1 MAEKETKENPKEET
15 EEKKQEDT
23 PVSPTEGKSELPSS
37 SEEIESQVEEGLA
50 DKFAPEEKKEE
61 ESEPDVFDEK
71 EVKELK
77 RPEGLEDKFWDKK
90 SGVKSEDLSMAYKEL
105 RDHISKGQHKA
116 PKDGKYDNKVFEKLD
131 PEEPSVKIYNEW
143 AKKHGLSQQAYDE
156 LAEKVISSSQHIE
169 EQDKIDMEKEIEKLG
184 PNATDRIKAN
194 GLWFNGLKNKGIFT
208 EAEEDIFKIAAAD
221 ATGQRFIEK
230 VRNMIG
236 DQVPHKLEPTG
247 EELQSLE
254 DIKAQIGSKQ
264 YKEDPAFRAKVYA
277 SLKRATG
284 KDPESPIE

>member
-1 MAEKETKENPKEET
+1 MAETEKSEKE
-15 EEKKQEDT
+15 QEDI

-116 PKDGKYDNKVFEKLD
+116 PKDGKYDNKVFENL
-131 PEEPSVKIYNEW
+131 EPNHPTVPIYNEW
-143 AKKHGLSQQAYDE
+143 AKKHGISQLAFNE
-156 LAEKVISSSQHIE
+156 LAQKVINESNLDV
-169 EQDKIDMEKEIEKLG
+169 EQEKINIEKEIEKLG
-184 PNATDRIKAN
+184 PNAQDRIKAN
-194 GLWFNGLKNKGIFT
+194 GQWFNGLKNKGIFT